1 MNAIAAVN
9 EKGYIGKGGDLMYS
23 IKEDMRY
30 FASVTRGKT
39 LVMGRKTLLS
49 LPGGKGLKGR
59 TNVLLSRTITEAEAQ
74 EREVLVA
81 RDVKGLFELIGAL
94 GVPEEEVFV
103 IGGGEIYSQLLPYC
117 KELYITRIFSSEIGE
132 VRFPDIPDDFT
143 LVEGEKMTS
152 DGISYRFD
160 KYVRKHS

>member
-23 IKEDMRY
+23 IKEDMKY

-59 TNVLLSRTITEAEAQ
+59 TNILLSRTITEAEAQ

-81 RDVKGLFELIGAL
+81 RDVKGLFDLLSSL
-94 GVPEEEVFV
+94 GVPENEVYV
-103 IGGGEIYSQLLPYC
+103 IGGGEIYSLLLPYC
-117 KELYITRIFSSEIGE
+117 DTLYITRILSSEIGE
-132 VRFPDIPDDFT
+132 VRFPDIPSDFA
-143 LVEGEKMTS
+143 LLKGEEGSCYCRCEVKLPC
-152 DGISYRFD
+152 
-160 KYVRKHS
+160 